1 MEEAFAAQEVKAEQ
15 QQEVQ
20 QGLQTANNELEAAN
34 TDLHTALE
42 HAASQIQVLEVPQP
56 LCSLSLYAHSAS
68 MLTPP
73 VRSLHL
79 GVVLLQHSSSCA
91 VCLVLFGLGVV
102 HSSYPPVLS
111 SYFFCLGLLICV
123 PATCAS
129 LPGACVTP
137 CMSQLFVCLYV
148 CSCSPLC
155 VPISAHVSSC
165 WVI

>member
-42 HAASQIQVLEVPQP
+42 HAASQIQVLEVPPP

-79 GVVLLQHSSSCA
+79 GEVLLQHSSSCA
-91 VCLVLFGLGVV
+91 VCLVLFGLGII
-102 HSSYPPVLS
+102 HSTYPRAIL
-111 SYFFCLGLLICV
+111 FFLLLGLLICV
-123 PATCAS
+123 SVRVSAARVS
-129 LPGACVTP
+129 LRLLVLTFAYTY
-137 CMSQLFVCLYV
+137 LCLM
-148 CSCSPLC
+148 
-155 VPISAHVSSC
+155 
-165 WVI
+165 

>member
-56 LCSLSLYAHSAS
+56 LCSLSLYAHSPCS
-68 MLTPP
+68 LTPP
-73 VRSLHL
+73 GCGALAAFIQLCCLSCLVWSRHYPLYLPSCYPLLSSAWSSHL
-79 GVVLLQHSSSCA
+79 RIGACISCA
-91 VCLVLFGLGVV
+91 
-102 HSSYPPVLS
+102 
-111 SYFFCLGLLICV
+111 CV
-123 PATCAS
+123 STSARAH
-129 LPGACVTP
+129 
-137 CMSQLFVCLYV
+137 
-148 CSCSPLC
+148 LC
-155 VPISAHVSSC
+155 VYLPLPHVSSC